1 MVALVQRG
9 GPKPLL
15 GKSQDNPSPNIGCS
29 ERRLH
34 CWGATSG
41 FLRWNFSRSIVAH
54 MRPAL
59 YLYLWMVGV
68 TLLGFVARAQG
79 QQAQTGVA
87 GTSAVSLPQVSPG
100 TGLNQSRG
108 GISSVTR
115 PTPTA
120 VRMATAQ
127 GFFSAGGVSLGAAR
141 NPAPGV
147 NVNPASGTGPALIGH
162 KSVPAQVSDRELSRL
177 AAAAN
182 RGDTRA
188 RARLTEIGLA
198 MVSQA
203 DTGTAAPAASSGQ
216 HRRSGQVKR

>member
-9 GPKPLL
+9 GSKPLL
-15 GKSQDNPSPNIGCS
+15 GKSQDDRSPNISCS

-34 CWGATSG
+34 CWGSTSG
-41 FLRWNFSRSIVAH
+41 FLRWNFSRSIVAR
-54 MRPAL
+54 MRPA
-59 YLYLWMVGV
+59 LYLWMVGV

-79 QQAQTGVA
+79 QQAQAGVA

-120 VRMATAQ
+120 VRMTTAQ
-127 GFFSAGGVSLGAAR
+127 GFFSAGGVSFGAAR
-141 NPAPGV
+141 NAAPGV

-162 KSVPAQVSDRELSRL
+162 KSVPAQVSERELSRL

-203 DTGTAAPAASSGQ
+203 DSGTAAPAASSGQ
-216 HRRSGQVKR
+216 PRRYGQVKR